1 MSTSNG
7 HLNVRRYG
15 EDGTAVMMLH
25 GFTLTGAMFEPIA
38 ERTSLSIH
46 APDLPGHGDTTIS
59 ASFPEVIK
67 HLALYLQDHGPM
79 PIVGY
84 SLGGRV
90 GLQVALEHPD
100 LVPLLVIIS
109 SSFGIKD
116 PQERSDRAERE
127 AALARSIRS
136 GSIDT
141 FIDRWLTHP
150 VAAPCGL
157 DETTRTWDRA
167 VRLQNTTEGL
177 ADALEG
183 LGQGQQEWL
192 GDAAQSLPMHVI
204 AVTGSRD
211 AKYGAL
217 TDAWCT
223 AAKPDG
229 PSRCHVVVP
238 RAGHNLIVEQPDHVA
253 PLVESLVTSGDS

>member
-1 MSTSNG
+1 VNTSNG

-15 EDGTAVMMLH
+15 EDGAPVMMLH

-38 ERTSLSIH
+38 ERTSLSVH
-46 APDLPGHGDTTIS
+46 APDLPGHGSTTVP
-59 ASFPEVIK
+59 ASFPEVTK

-90 GLQVALEHPD
+90 GLHVALEYPD

-109 SSFGIKD
+109 SSFGIED
-116 PQERSDRAERE
+116 FQERSDRAERE
-127 AALARSIRS
+127 VALARSIRD
-136 GSIDT
+136 GSIEG
-141 FIDRWLTHP
+141 FVDRWLTHP

-157 DETTRTWDRA
+157 DETTKAWDRS
-167 VRLQNTTEGL
+167 VRLENTTEGL
-177 ADALEG
+177 AAALEG

-192 GDAAQSLPMHVI
+192 GDSAQSLPMHVI
-204 AVTGSRD
+204 VVTGSRD
-211 AKYGAL
+211 TKYGAL
-217 TDAWCT
+217 TDAWC
-223 AAKPDG
+223 AAAEPDG
-229 PSRCHVVVP
+229 ASRCHVVVP

-253 PLVESLVTSGDS
+253 PLIENLVTSGDT